1 MSRSW
6 RIEFDGALYHVLS
19 QGNEQQNIFSDDA
32 DRELFF
38 IRQQKYFVFQGK
50 IDKREC
56 LGKIVQ

>member
-19 QGNEQQNIFSDDA
+19 QGNEQQNIFSDDT